1 MKLTKSELRQI
12 IQEEL
17 TTMSEDTQKKVLTPS
32 YIGPPPPKKVIPEPP
47 WDGDEEANARYFS
60 NPDIPNIEKKT
71 YITANSQDYPA
82 GGQEWM
88 MANYPDDVE
97 SIGWKADRDAAAAA
111 ERAKHAKK
119 VNESQDKLYQMVQEE
134 LEAVLDEK
142 SAEAQSRGQEGRPTS
157 SPSR

>member
-32 YIGPPPPKKVIPEPP
+32 YIGPPHPKKVIPEPP

-71 YITANSQDYPA
+71 YVTADSQNYPP

-88 MANYPDDVE
+88 MTNYPDDVE
-97 SIGWKADRDAAAAA
+97 SIAWKADREAAAAA

-134 LEAVLDEK
+134 LEAVI
-142 SAEAQSRGQEGRPTS
+142 AERNR
-157 SPSR
+157 